1 MSETIPEF
9 CIDRTSQLKESTL
22 FCRESRKQRGAGRK
36 CGACECGKV
45 TRMRSP

>member
-22 FCRESRKQRGAGRK
+22 FAVRAGNREGQEENAEPVNVVR
-36 CGACECGKV
+36 
-45 TRMRSP
+45 